1 VFTNTYLLY
10 IFRGG
15 NYTTPANETGQ
26 YISTWTYLGC
36 VPLGRTTFSRRNGI
50 SQLSFYDVTLGIRDP
65 NVFIPRRE
73 CLSDAE
79 WANRY
84 TLFGTPTN
92 KNI

>member
-1 VFTNTYLLY
+1 MNV
-10 IFRGG
+10 
-15 NYTTPANETGQ
+15 TGQ
-26 YISTWTYLGC
+26 FFSVWTYVGC
-36 VPLGRTTFSRRNGI
+36 VPVSRTSFVPRFGI
-50 SQLSFYDVTLGIRDP
+50 SHLTFYDVTLGIRDP

-73 CLSDAE
+73 CLSDEE

>member
-1 VFTNTYLLY
+1 MCY

-15 NYTTPANETGQ
+15 NFTTPANETGQ
-26 YISTWTYLGC
+26 FYSVWTYLGC
-36 VPLGRTTFSRRNGI
+36 VPVSRTSFLPRSGV
-50 SQLSFYDVTLGIRDP
+50 SHLSFYDVTVGIRDP

-73 CLSDAE
+73 CLSDEE